1 MHVVTETLTKTNTN
15 MKEMFSVLKEQWN
28 DDPKEMIYGM
38 LFMIGWVGLT
48 YFLLWFGSMFCY
60 DM

>member
-1 MHVVTETLTKTNTN
+1 
-15 MKEMFSVLKEQWN
+15 MFTTLKESYKEN
-28 DDPKEMIYGM
+28 PKEVINGM
-38 LFMIGWVGLT
+38 LFMIGWVLLT

>member
-1 MHVVTETLTKTNTN
+1 
-15 MKEMFSVLKEQWN
+15 MKEMFTTLKQQWLE
-28 DDPKEMIYGM
+28 DPKDMIITI
-38 LFMIGWVGLT
+38 LFMIGWVGFT

>member
-1 MHVVTETLTKTNTN
+1 
-15 MKEMFSVLKEQWN
+15 MKEMIKDLIQGYKEEPREMWESVIL
-28 DDPKEMIYGM
+28 
-38 LFMIGWVGLT
+38 LIGWLGLT

>member
-15 MKEMFSVLKEQWN
+15 MKEMYSVLKEQCN

-38 LFMIGWVGLT
+38 LFMIGWVAFT